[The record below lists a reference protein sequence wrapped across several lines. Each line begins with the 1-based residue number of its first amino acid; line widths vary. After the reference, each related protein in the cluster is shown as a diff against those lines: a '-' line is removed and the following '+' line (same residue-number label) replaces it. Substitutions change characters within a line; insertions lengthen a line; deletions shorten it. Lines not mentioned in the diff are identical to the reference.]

1 MLPRYHRMHVP
12 RRRMPAPAWR
22 QGMHRLAPA
31 LLGIVLAGCAAA
43 PLPDLRPPAP
53 DHWRHATDTASAPTD
68 LHGWW
73 HAFGDPQLD
82 ALIDQALARNL
93 DVAQAVEHL
102 RAARALHRKAGA
114 QFLPQLRAKTEDV
127 PDPDASAS
135 FFVAG
140 FDALWEL
147 NLFGRGASERRMAS
161 GDLDA
166 AAAGLRAAKVS
177 LVAEVTRD
185 WLDLR
190 AAQQQARW
198 LQRIRDTR
206 RRQYAMLQTRQRL
219 RLAGA
224 QDVDRARAALAQAD
238 AALVEPRDAV
248 DASAQ
253 ELAILLGQAEPD
265 PAWFETA
272 PMPSLGDWR
281 LQAAP
286 ADMLRSRPEIL
297 RAQADVLRAA
307 GEAGLARANRYPSV
321 ALGGSLIWSTSLQ
334 AHRPTDDNAVLSLG
348 PVIDIPLFD
357 WGLRAAQAHAKQ
369 HELKASVLAY
379 RQAVLQGVGEVETA
393 IGRLQRQAEYERHCS
408 EAAAA
413 LEHADGIVAR
423 RAALRLAGPMDQAES
438 AIARDQAALA
448 LVQARAGH
456 GLAFVAL
463 FKALGGAPLP
473 AGEQATLAEDHD

>member
-1 MLPRYHRMHVP
+1 
-12 RRRMPAPAWR
+12 MPGWR
-22 QGMHRLAPA
+22 VGMRRLAPA
-31 LLGIVLAGCAAA
+31 LLGAVLAGCVAT
-43 PLPDLRPPAP
+43 PLPALRPNAP
-53 DHWRHATDTASAPTD
+53 EHWRHATDAAARVPTD

-82 ALIDQALARNL
+82 ALVDQALARNL

-102 RAARALHRKAGA
+102 RAARALHRSADA
-114 QFLPQLRAKTEDV
+114 QFRPQLRAKTEDI

-135 FFVAG
+135 FFVVG

-147 NLFGRGASERRMAS
+147 DVFGRGTAERRMAQ

-166 AAAGLRAAKVS
+166 AASDLRGARVS
-177 LVAEVTRD
+177 LVAEVARD
-185 WLDLR
+185 WLELR
-190 AAQQQARW
+190 AAQQQAQW

-206 RRQYAMLQTRQRL
+206 RRQYALLQVRQRL
-219 RLAGA
+219 RLTGA

-248 DASAQ
+248 DATAQ
-253 ELAILLGQAEPD
+253 QLATLLGQAEPD
-265 PAWFETA
+265 PAWFEAA
-272 PMPSLGDWR
+272 PMPSLGAWR
-281 LQAAP
+281 LQSAP
-286 ADMLRSRPEIL
+286 ADLLRSRPEIL
-297 RAQADVLRAA
+297 HAQSDVLRAA
-307 GEAGLARANRYPSV
+307 GEAGLARANRYPSL

-334 AHRPTDDNAVLSLG
+334 AHRPTSDDAVLSLG

-357 WGLRAAQAHAKQ
+357 WGVRAAQAHAKE
-369 HELKASVLAY
+369 HELRASVLAY
-379 RQAVLQGVGEVETA
+379 RQAVLQGVAEVETA
-393 IGRLQRQAEYERHCS
+393 LGRLYRQAEYERHCS

-413 LEHADGIVAR
+413 LAHADGIIAR
-423 RAALRLAGPMDQAES
+423 RAALKLVGPMDQAES

-448 LVQARAGH
+448 LVQARASH

-473 AGEQATLAEDHD
+473 TGDASLAQGHD